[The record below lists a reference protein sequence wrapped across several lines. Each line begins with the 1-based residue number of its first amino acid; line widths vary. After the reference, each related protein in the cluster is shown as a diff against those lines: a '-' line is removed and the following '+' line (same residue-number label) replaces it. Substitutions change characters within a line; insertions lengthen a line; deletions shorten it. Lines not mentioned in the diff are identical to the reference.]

1 MKERLNLEAAVN
13 QHVETID
20 TLNSR
25 IAELQDTCLAK
36 ATRITTLEEK
46 NLSLESDTREAKLLA
61 TKAIN
66 DKDAALRES
75 KHLEIV
81 KQDLEAKVEL
91 LTSEMVKLEKE
102 CR

>member
-75 KHLEIV
+75 KHLEII
-81 KQDLEAKVEL
+81 KKDLEEKVEL